1 MQQPWAVSIVYDKE
15 GTWKLHCSGSL
26 ITPSLV
32 LTAAHCF
39 DPKKASSEGT
49 RFIPP
54 DEMILAFNVND
65 LRHLELPKRNFVK
78 IEMRSIKK
86 VYKYPSASYPTAY
99 NDIAVVEINDT
110 IKLQKNISPVCL
122 PEPSS
127 DQNKFK
133 VHIYLLYQTC
143 CHMKW
148 LFFSYLSII
157 DTMMNFT
164 ICK

>member
-26 ITPSLV
+26 ISPSLV

-39 DPKKASSEGT
+39 DPKKASSEST
-49 RFIPP
+49 RYIPP

-65 LRHLELPKRNFVK
+65 LRDLKLPKRNFVK

-110 IKLQKNISPVCL
+110 VKLRKNISPVCL

-127 DQNKFK
+127 DENKFE
-133 VHIYLLYQTC
+133 VPIYCNQTC

-148 LFFSYLSII
+148 LFFHIYLLLIR
-157 DTMMNFT
+157 
-164 ICK
+164 

>member
-26 ITPSLV
+26 ISPSLV

-39 DPKKASSEGT
+39 DPKKASSEST
-49 RFIPP
+49 RYIPP

-65 LRHLELPKRNFVK
+65 LRDLKLPKRNFVK
-78 IEMRSIKK
+78 IELRSIKN

-110 IKLQKNISPVCL
+110 VKLRKNISPVCL

-127 DQNKFK
+127 DENQFK
-133 VHIYLLYQTC
+133 VFVMAVQ
-143 CHMKW
+143 
-148 LFFSYLSII
+148 FVEFSSGGYKIRKI
-157 DTMMNFT
+157 FA
-164 ICK
+164 

>member
-26 ITPSLV
+26 ISPSLV

-39 DPKKASSEGT
+39 DPKKASSEST
-49 RFIPP
+49 RYIPP

-65 LRHLELPKRNFVK
+65 LRDLKLPKRNFVK

-110 IKLQKNISPVCL
+110 VKLRKNISPVCL

-127 DQNKFK
+127 DENQFK
-133 VHIYLLYQTC
+133 VFVMAVQVVE
-143 CHMKW
+143 
-148 LFFSYLSII
+148 FSSGGYKIRKI
-157 DTMMNFT
+157 FA
-164 ICK
+164 